1 MTRLSAR
8 FVLPP
13 LLLVT
18 ACGNTAPGVTDDRA
32 TPTHADGQEA
42 PLPDGITAETITD
55 RLEHP
60 WGIAFLPDGRALVTE
75 RPGRLRVVRPAGDV
89 SEPVGGVPEV
99 FAENQGGL
107 LDIALD
113 PAFAANDR
121 IYLSYARRCPGGG
134 ATTAVTR
141 AKLVDKGDGASLAD
155 AEDILVADACHPG
168 GRHFAGRMVFDR
180 DGYLYVAV
188 GDRGI
193 GEAAD
198 NAAVQDLRNH
208 IGTVLRLTTDGAP
221 APGNPFADRKDADA
235 AVFTYGHRNI
245 QGMTLHPDSG
255 AVWTHEHGPRGGDEV
270 NILVAGT
277 NYGWPEITY
286 GEHYRGGE
294 IGPEAAE
301 GLAQPHLYW
310 DPSIAPS
317 GMAFVDGEAAIPEW
331 RGDLLIGALAYQ
343 LLARLEWDGAPGT
356 LVETERL
363 LVNELGR
370 IRSVTQAPDG
380 AIVILTDAPNGKV
393 VRLIRSG

>member
-1 MTRLSAR
+1 M
-8 FVLPP
+8 
-13 LLLVT
+13 T
-18 ACGNTAPGVTDDRA
+18 ACGNAASGTGDDRTTA
-32 TPTHADGQEA
+32 THANGQQA
-42 PLPDGITAETITD
+42 PLPSGVVAETLAD
-55 RLEHP
+55 GLEHP

-75 RPGRLRVVRPAGDV
+75 RPGRLRIVHADGDV
-89 SEPVGGVPEV
+89 SAPVDGVPDV

-113 PAFAANDR
+113 PAFAENHR
-121 IYLSYARRCPGGG
+121 VYLSHSRRCPGGG
-134 ATTAVTR
+134 STTAVTR
-141 AKLVDKGDGASLAD
+141 GELVESGDSARLEN

-221 APGNPFADRKDADA
+221 APGNPFADREDADA

-301 GLAQPHLYW
+301 GLAQPQLYW

-317 GMAFVDGEAAIPEW
+317 GMVFVDQDAAIPEW
-331 RGDLLIGALAYQ
+331 RGDLLVGALAYQ
-343 LLARLEWDGAPGT
+343 LLSRLEWNRDTGT
-356 LVETERL
+356 LVETDRV

-393 VRLIRSG
+393 VRLVRSG

>member
-1 MTRLSAR
+1 MTRLSLR
-8 FVLPP
+8 
-13 LLLVT
+13 LLLPSLLAIT
-18 ACGNTAPGVTDDRA
+18 ACGNAASGTSDDRSA
-32 TPTHADGQEA
+32 ATHADGQEA
-42 PLPDGITAETITD
+42 PLPGGVVMETLADG
-55 RLEHP
+55 LEHP

-75 RPGRLRVVRPAGDV
+75 RPGRLRVVRADGDV
-89 SEPVGGVPEV
+89 SAPVDGVPDV

-113 PAFAANDR
+113 PAFAENR
-121 IYLSYARRCPGGG
+121 RVYLSHSRRCTGGG

-141 AKLVDKGDGASLAD
+141 GQLVENGDSIRLANP
-155 AEDILVADACHPG
+155 EDILVADACHPG

-193 GEAAD
+193 GEATD
-198 NAAVQDLRNH
+198 NAAVQDTANH

-221 APGNPFADRKDADA
+221 APGNPFADREDADA

-245 QGMTLHPDSG
+245 QGMALHPETG
-255 AVWTHEHGPRGGDEV
+255 VVWTHEHGPRGGDEV
-270 NILVAGT
+270 NILIAGT
-277 NYGWPEITY
+277 NYGWPAITY

-301 GLAQPHLYW
+301 GLAQPQLYW

-317 GMAFVDGEAAIPEW
+317 GMAFVGQDAAIPEW
-331 RGDLLIGALAYQ
+331 RGDLLVGALAYQ
-343 LLARLEWDGAPGT
+343 LLSRLEWDSDAGT
-356 LVETERL
+356 LIEADRV

-370 IRSVTQAPDG
+370 IRSVAQAPDG

-393 VRLIRSG
+393 VRLVRSE

>member
-1 MTRLSAR
+1 M
-8 FVLPP
+8 
-13 LLLVT
+13 T
-18 ACGNTAPGVTDDRA
+18 ACGNAASGTGDDRTTA
-32 TPTHADGQEA
+32 THANGQQA
-42 PLPDGITAETITD
+42 PLPNGVVAETLAD
-55 RLEHP
+55 GLVHP

-75 RPGRLRVVRPAGDV
+75 RPGRLRIVHADGDV
-89 SEPVGGVPEV
+89 SAPVDGVPDV

-113 PAFAANDR
+113 PAFAENHR
-121 IYLSYARRCPGGG
+121 VYLSHSRRCPGGG

-141 AKLVDKGDGASLAD
+141 GELVESGDSARLEN

-180 DGYLYVAV
+180 NGYLYVAV

-221 APGNPFADRKDADA
+221 APGNPFADREDADA

-301 GLAQPHLYW
+301 GLAQPQLYW

-317 GMAFVDGEAAIPEW
+317 GMVFIDQDAAIPEW
-331 RGDLLIGALAYQ
+331 RGDLLVGALAYQ
-343 LLARLEWDGAPGT
+343 LLSRLEWNRDTGT
-356 LVETERL
+356 LVETDRV

-393 VRLIRSG
+393 VRLVRSG